1 MSPVTILAFYPCL
14 SQDNLVQRFDERNK
28 RCLYIL
34 ARCVCVS
41 VCVCLRR
48 RRKGRRTTTTTRR
61 SLGSTLSLVKGA
73 GEGGSRIGKNI
84 CQPQHQQGASIYNS
98 QRTQSS
104 SVNYQTIQLESERA
118 RICFVKENI
127 QMAK

>member
-1 MSPVTILAFYPCL
+1 M
-14 SQDNLVQRFDERNK
+14 
-28 RCLYIL
+28 
-34 ARCVCVS
+34 CVRVS
-41 VCVCLRR
+41 VLKKKEKKR
-48 RRKGRRTTTTTRR
+48 RRTTITTRTRR

-73 GEGGSRIGKNI
+73 GEGGYRIGKNI
-84 CQPQHQQGASIYNS
+84 CPPQHQQAASICNS